1 LAAASDGVSGMNVA
15 AASNGVIS
23 WMGIS
28 AWNDGGG
35 GGGGGMGVVV
45 AGSRQSKYWNSIE
58 L

>member
-1 LAAASDGVSGMNVA
+1 LAAASDGVSGRKV
-15 AASNGVIS
+15 AASNSVIS